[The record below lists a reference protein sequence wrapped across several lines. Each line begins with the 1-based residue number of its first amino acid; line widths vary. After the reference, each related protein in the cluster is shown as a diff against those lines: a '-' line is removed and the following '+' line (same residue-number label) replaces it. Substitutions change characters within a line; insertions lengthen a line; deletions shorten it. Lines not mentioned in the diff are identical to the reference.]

1 MTYSIEQA
9 APLSQPIRV
18 VKVAAAALAITAI
31 IGCGKPSHQL
41 ETAHFRGKVTLD
53 GQPLRSG
60 YVTFVNARGRSS
72 SGEIQP
78 DGTFEMSTYQSGD
91 GAQVGSHPVVITPV
105 PQDVA
110 IPPGGNRVPIPERYQ
125 RAGTSGLTA
134 DVKPGED
141 NEVEFKLTTEEQKK

>member
-9 APLSQPIRV
+9 ATLSRPTRV
-18 VKVAAAALAITAI
+18 VGIAAAVIAITAT

-41 ETAHFRGKVTLD
+41 ETAPFRGKVTLD
-53 GQPLRSG
+53 GQPLTAG
-60 YVTFVNARGRSS
+60 YVTFVTARGRSS

-78 DGTFEMSTYQSGD
+78 DGTFEMSTYQAGD

-110 IPPGGNRVPIPERYQ
+110 LPPGGKRVPIPERYQ
-125 RAGTSGLTA
+125 RAGTSGFTA
-134 DVKPGED
+134 EVKPGED
-141 NEVEFKLTTEEQKK
+141 NYTELKLTTEEQKK